1 MRKIIPKE
9 DKDKIAQMY
18 ESGASYS
25 DICKELNVSNNTVIN
40 TVKERNIAVRR
51 DFSASKT
58 VSKSHKCNKCK
69 KTFDLAGA
77 RFCPFCGSDIR
88 TERQIVSE
96 GLEKVLGIVCDSTVP
111 AEVKDRACN
120 TLRDAIR
127 LLKEDKIE

>member
-1 MRKIIPKE
+1 LRYAEISQQAKP
-9 DKDKIAQMY
+9 
-18 ESGASYS
+18 
-25 DICKELNVSNNTVIN
+25 
-40 TVKERNIAVRR
+40 
-51 DFSASKT
+51 SAKVT
-58 VSKSHKCNKCK
+58 NAANAK

-96 GLEKVLGIVCDSTVP
+96 GLEKVLGTVCDSTVP